1 MSAEISKTPAAAN
14 VHVARTRRQVEADV
28 LVTLGPFTPRQ
39 KLLCAA
45 LGAICALGLVA
56 YVQQLRHGLSVTG
69 MGNYFSWGIYIINF
83 VFFIGISHAGTLVS
97 AILRVT
103 GAGWRRP
110 ITRMAEAITLFA
122 LLIGGPMVIID
133 MGRPDRIWH
142 VLRYGRLQSP
152 ILWDVLSVTTYL
164 TGSALYLY
172 LPMIP
177 DVAALRDHAGPIA
190 AWRRWIY
197 TKLAIGWKGTADQW
211 RRLERSI
218 TVMSIVI
225 IPVAVSVHTVV
236 SWIFSMTLRAGW
248 HSTIF
253 GPYFVVGAIFSGIA
267 ALLTAMGVFVVAFPS
282 LRNYVTL
289 DHFRK
294 LASLLLAV
302 TLLYIYFTISEYL
315 TMGYSSESP
324 DARLLTAL
332 FRGEFAWMF
341 WTMAIIGLA
350 IPALLLALPWTR
362 TFGGIITASL
372 LINLGMWLKRYVIV
386 VPTLATPFMPP
397 ASGTMPHYVPTW
409 VEWSITAGAFA
420 GFGLLYLLFAKL
432 FPIVSVW
439 EVMEDQGEAPVAVS
453 AAHHQAAVAAPSGT
467 GVAL

>member
-1 MSAEISKTPAAAN
+1 MSRTSENTVRVP
-14 VHVARTRRQVEADV
+14 RTRQQVEADV
-28 LVTLGPFTPRQ
+28 LVTLGRFTPMQ
-39 KLLCAA
+39 KWLCTGLAA
-45 LGAICALGLVA
+45 VCCLGLIA
-56 YVQQLRHGLSVTG
+56 FIQQARRGLSVTG
-69 MGNYFSWGIYIINF
+69 MGNYFSWGIYIVNF

-142 VLRYGRLQSP
+142 VIRYGRLQSP

-164 TGSALYLY
+164 AGSALYLY

-177 DVAALRDHAGPIA
+177 DVAALRDHPGPMA

-197 TKLAIGWKGTADQW
+197 RKLAIGWKGTPGQW
-211 RRLERSI
+211 RRLERAITIMSI
-218 TVMSIVI
+218 TI

-236 SWIFSMTLRAGW
+236 SWIFSMTLRPGW

-267 ALLTAMGVFVVAFPS
+267 ALLTAMGVFVTAFPT
-282 LRNYVTL
+282 LRRYVTL

-324 DARLLTAL
+324 DARLLNVL
-332 FRGEFAWMF
+332 FRGEFARMF
-341 WTMAIIGLA
+341 WTMAVVGLV
-350 IPALLLALPWTR
+350 IPAILLALPWTR
-362 TFGGIITASL
+362 TFGGIITASVM
-372 LINLGMWLKRYVIV
+372 INIGMWLKRYVIV
-386 VPTLATPFMPP
+386 VPTLATPFMP
-397 ASGTMPHYVPTW
+397 AVAGANPHYTPTW
-409 VEWSITAGAFA
+409 VEWAITAAAFS
-420 GFGLLYLLFAKL
+420 GFALLYLLFAKL

-439 EVMEDQGEAPVAVS
+439 EVMQDQQP
-453 AAHHQAAVAAPSGT
+453 APSSDQPTVAGT
-467 GVAL
+467 RLEVAL